1 MADAKRLQWRAS
13 SCESALN
20 PKEGVAGAPPQSFK
34 LSSHLNDVYSVTVTN
49 ERAGDVAGATSRE
62 FASGQRVFGRY
73 TLVKVLGRGGMGIV
87 WLARDEELER
97 NLALKFLPD
106 LMIQDR
112 AVFDQLKRETK
123 RCLELTHPHI
133 VRIHD
138 FVHDE
143 RSGCISMEYIDG
155 ETLSN
160 LRAEKE
166 QKVFEPDEIAAWTSQ
181 LCDALD
187 YAHHHAKIIHRD
199 LKPANLMVNQ
209 RGDLKVSD
217 FGIARSLGDSVS
229 RLTAEQ
235 GQSGTL
241 VYMSPQQLGGERGT
255 HLDDIYSLGASVYE
269 LLTSKPPFYSGNID
283 RQIRERVAPSMT
295 ERRRE
300 LDIEPAL
307 VPQVWE
313 DAVAACLAK
322 DPSRRPQSAA
332 EVAQR
337 LQVAPT
343 QTRTRRAAG
352 KSSNR
357 KTLFIGGIAAAF
369 LLVLTG
375 VYFGVSKRHQ
385 PVSHAPAIP
394 EKSIAV
400 LPFENL
406 SEEKANAYFAEGVQ
420 DEILTR
426 LAAVRDLKVISR
438 TSTAKYQSKPDN
450 LKTVAQELG
459 VSTILEGAVQKAGD
473 KVRVNVQLIDARTD
487 AHLWAKSYDR
497 DFQDVLK
504 VESEVSQE
512 IAEALQANL
521 SPSESHALASVG
533 TPDAEAY
540 DLFLRGEYQSRQ
552 TGSESAE
559 AYDRADAFYRQA
571 LARDPN
577 FAEAAAELARSRLT
591 RHWFVSP
598 LVPAE
603 LEEVK
608 SLIDRALAL
617 APNSP
622 EAHLALGLFFY
633 FGHRQYEMALR
644 EFNRTL
650 ELQPNSALARTYCAW
665 VYRRRGKWERS
676 LTEFQR
682 AQELDPRDVQIP
694 QNIGAT
700 YLALRQWNDAERAEL
715 RALAIESDNG
725 WAALSLL
732 VSRINATGD
741 VGSARRVLDDFPEAT
756 NSLILVGRRGPS
768 GMGDVAPI
776 IGMWIYLDVL
786 ERRFTDAFQ
795 SLKKD
800 VVNNDLG
807 RLQQLAGRTALRLL
821 AEEPDAAKSA
831 AEEALP
837 SLEAKL
843 KERPD
848 DTFAMTELSWVY
860 LALGRKADALR
871 LSSQVAAT
879 ISIEKDAFSGPNFQI
894 GLAQI
899 EARTGAPEEAIK
911 RLRRLLSIPAGWEVS
926 IARLTID
933 PVWDP
938 IRNRPDFQQ
947 LLSGPQ
953 QIGPNTGK

>member
-1 MADAKRLQWRAS
+1 MPSEIKKEIKLEIAHVLFIDIVGYSKLSINDQRAAIDELNHGVRTSEQFKNAEAAARLIKIPTGDGMALVFYKSPEEPVECALEISRALKEHSKIQLRMGVHSGPVSGVIDVNGQANLAGAGLNMAQRVMDCGDAGHILLSKRVADDLGEYEYWRPLLHDLGEWEVKHGMRVSIVNLHAD
-13 SCESALN
+13 EVGNPQLPKRFQAL
-20 PKEGVAGAPPQSFK
+20 KKHRARMRWTIATAALLALVAIVAG
-34 LSSHLNDVYSVTVTN
+34 
-49 ERAGDVAGATSRE
+49 
-62 FASGQRVFGRY
+62 
-73 TLVKVLGRGGMGIV
+73 I
-87 WLARDEELER
+87 
-97 NLALKFLPD
+97 
-106 LMIQDR
+106 
-112 AVFDQLKRETK
+112 AVFSRY
-123 RCLELTHPHI
+123 R
-133 VRIHD
+133 VR
-138 FVHDE
+138 
-143 RSGCISMEYIDG
+143 S
-155 ETLSN
+155 T
-160 LRAEKE
+160 
-166 QKVFEPDEIAAWTSQ
+166 
-181 LCDALD
+181 
-187 YAHHHAKIIHRD
+187 
-199 LKPANLMVNQ
+199 
-209 RGDLKVSD
+209 
-217 FGIARSLGDSVS
+217 
-229 RLTAEQ
+229 LTA
-235 GQSGTL
+235 
-241 VYMSPQQLGGERGT
+241 
-255 HLDDIYSLGASVYE
+255 
-269 LLTSKPPFYSGNID
+269 
-283 RQIRERVAPSMT
+283 
-295 ERRRE
+295 
-300 LDIEPAL
+300 
-307 VPQVWE
+307 
-313 DAVAACLAK
+313 
-322 DPSRRPQSAA
+322 
-332 EVAQR
+332 
-337 LQVAPT
+337 
-343 QTRTRRAAG
+343 
-352 KSSNR
+352 
-357 KTLFIGGIAAAF
+357 
-369 LLVLTG
+369 
-375 VYFGVSKRHQ
+375 
-385 PVSHAPAIP
+385 P

-577 FAEAAAELARSRLT
+577 FAEAAAELACSRLR

-665 VYRRRGKWERS
+665 VYRRRGEWERS

-807 RLQQLAGRTALRLL
+807 RLQQLAGRTVLRLL

-926 IARLTID
+926 IARLKID